1 MIDRKELRDML
12 VHYLPVYYVKN
23 DDTNRK
29 REKDQEDT
37 AQWLINEYLLG
48 PLAEGTM
55 ARPPEFTYTFGDSAL
70 WEAEKRLV
78 LYCQPNCAICGAPVK
93 EVHHIRP
100 RFLNGTNHPRN
111 LIGLCL
117 ECHDEVHRQLDSAIT
132 EAIAKSVPG
141 AKAMHD
147 AVKGNMNRKLEDYE
161 KEVKE

>member
-1 MIDRKELRDML
+1 ML
-12 VHYLPVYYVKN
+12 VRYVPVYYVR
-23 DDTNRK
+23 DDAVNRQ
-29 REKDQEDT
+29 REKDQEQT
-37 AQWLINEYLLG
+37 INWLIDQYELG

-55 ARPPEFTYTFGDSAL
+55 ARPPDYTYTFGNL
-70 WEAEKRLV
+70 WDAEKRLV
-78 LYCQPNCAICGAPVK
+78 MYCQPDCAICGAPVK

-117 ECHDEVHRQLDSAIT
+117 ACHDEVHRQLDSAIA

-141 AKAMHD
+141 AKEAHD

-161 KEVKE
+161 KEVNE